1 MSTLPILYVEGKDDI
16 SIISALLKRHG
27 VDTNQ
32 GDEHLKIVSQ
42 DNITKLLK
50 SMVPAIEAATD
61 KPVGFVL
68 DIDVS
73 VNDRW
78 QAVRERLK
86 PVKGVNVPDKC
97 PQKGFFDK
105 VAGYPYEFG
114 VWLMPDCRSDRQFI
128 EDLCISL
135 IPDHPTWPYAIEC
148 ARKAAE
154 SFDKALANER
164 AKYARCRPRFK
175 NLHER
180 KAALYTWLAW
190 QDEPGMPLGAAIN
203 ATILDH
209 DSAQAIALLRWMKRL
224 YGFSG
229 LNV

>member
-1 MSTLPILYVEGKDDI
+1 MSTQPILYVEGKDDI

-27 VDTNQ
+27 VDTKQ
-32 GDEHLKIVSQ
+32 GDEHLKIIPL

-50 SMVPAIEAATD
+50 GMAKAIEAATD

-73 VNDRW
+73 VGDRW
-78 QAVRERLK
+78 QAVRDRLRHL
-86 PVKGVNVPDKC
+86 KGVNVPDKC
-97 PQKGFFDK
+97 PGNGFFDK

-114 VWLMPDCRSDRQFI
+114 VWLMPDCQTDRQFI

-135 IPDHPTWPYAIEC
+135 IPEHPAWPF
-148 ARKAAE
+148 AAE
-154 SFDKALANER
+154 CVRQSSEMFDKALADDP
-164 AKYARCRPRFK
+164 AKYAHCRQRFK
-175 NLHER
+175 DLHHR

-190 QDEPGMPLGAAIN
+190 QDEPGTPLGAAIN
-203 ATILDH
+203 ATILNH
-209 DSAQAIALLRWMKRL
+209 DSRQAIALLRWMKRL
-224 YGFSG
+224 YGFGG